1 MFSQKIFVPL
11 LFKIL
16 LVKKLGMHSVHILKT
31 ESSLYCKKKLTNIN
45 VLFKMKVVSKLRKMF
60 LLIKYQLALQQTNIT
75 SNNKTNQNRKSK
87 TNTEKCS

>member
-1 MFSQKIFVPL
+1 
-11 LFKIL
+11 
-16 LVKKLGMHSVHILKT
+16 MHSVHILKT
-31 ESSLYCKKKLTNIN
+31 ESSLHRKKKKNQKLPNIN
-45 VLFKMKVVSKLRKMF
+45 VLFKMKVVSKLRKMC